1 MQCSAV
7 PGSCCAEQIDDD
19 DSEEHP
25 VISIPQLDERQIE
38 LPQSREEKKTK
49 SKSPSPRRLKL
60 AYFNFVPGGEL
71 CPSGRS
77 SFEKWNHV
85 ESEFKSGRRSAVV
98 NVQERQ
104 LIQNGWDPRQ
114 RFQHKVRLCICK
126 YSLLTKQQDKYV
138 QFKQI
143 ACHLKCYTLMTHA
156 FAAILYDFCSQAKA
170 KAFHFTS

>member
-1 MQCSAV
+1 MAYWRIVRSLYQS
-7 PGSCCAEQIDDD
+7 SKRNKKILLEN
-19 DSEEHP
+19 SFEKLNNLS
-25 VISIPQLDERQIE
+25 SIPQLDERQIE

-71 CPSGRS
+71 RPSGRS

-104 LIQNGWDPRQ
+104 LIRNGWDPRQ
-114 RFQHKVRLCICK
+114 RFQHKVGLCI
-126 YSLLTKQQDKYV
+126 V
-138 QFKQI
+138 
-143 ACHLKCYTLMTHA
+143 
-156 FAAILYDFCSQAKA
+156 
-170 KAFHFTS
+170 